1 LGLFNPFY
9 EGYSMG
15 NLVRNVFLGSLLGAF
30 LLLGCDS
37 TTGSEASGSVA
48 GTWKGK
54 AADSTMTLVFK
65 GDATFSGTL
74 PDAYGTYT
82 LSGTY
87 KSAATTISLKYV
99 SSLQSSPGI
108 PPEGVPPP
116 SPDSVT
122 GTLSGNKMTIPI
134 PYDQN
139 SGMVTLTKQ

>member
-1 LGLFNPFY
+1 
-9 EGYSMG
+9 MG
-15 NLVRNVFLGSLLGAF
+15 AFVKSVLAGSLLGAF

-37 TTGSEASGSVA
+37 STDSGPSNPVTVA

-65 GDATFSGTL
+65 GDSTFSGTL